1 MKLCNTFVNTSAHIY
16 IYIIYWTFSCDNRS
30 YYASRFFF
38 KFKSTTVMYNA
49 GLRCTKNL
57 RLTTKVM
64 NAITN
69 YLMFYSML

>member
-16 IYIIYWTFSCDNRS
+16 IIYIRHFRAIIVAITQVFC
-30 YYASRFFF
+30 FVF